1 MPGSACVRTA
11 IKEDAI
17 NPYMRREPFPVH
29 CFRVLFRRHVKP
41 FEISMR
47 HRKCRFVST
56 IAIRSVV
63 ISSTRYCRRTSGLEW
78 PIMFASLVQTTTR
91 FRRRRLLFL
100 LLNRKQ
106 KGKFPSTV
114 YIIQEYSNP
123 PSPSHAHAH
132 THKHTKTHTHT
143 HSHSQTHTH
152 THTHT
157 HHHHHQSKTY
167 TIGSAAEDAPAPA
180 SFGSSGKSVEAK
192 LASFQKE

>member
-56 IAIRSVV
+56 IAMRSVV

-123 PSPSHAHAH
+123 PIPL
-132 THKHTKTHTHT
+132 TRTRTHT
-143 HSHSQTHTH
+143 HSLTNTHTH
-152 THTHT
+152 ARAHT
-157 HHHHHQSKTY
+157 HHHHQSKTY